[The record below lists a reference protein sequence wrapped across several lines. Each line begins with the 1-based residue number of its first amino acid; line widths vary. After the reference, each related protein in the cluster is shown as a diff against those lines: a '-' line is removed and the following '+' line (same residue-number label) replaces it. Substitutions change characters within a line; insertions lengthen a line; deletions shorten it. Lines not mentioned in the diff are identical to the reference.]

1 MTTLTETVAVGWF
14 EIPVSNV
21 ARAKQFYETVF
32 EVKLSPQ
39 NYGPVAMEKFPWEQ
53 GASGG
58 GAPGTLVKADGYTPS
73 HAGTLVYFP
82 VEDINAALGRIK
94 QSGGKELMPKTSM
107 GGYGFIAT
115 FEDTEGNRVALLS
128 R

>member
-1 MTTLTETVAVGWF
+1 MTTMPKTIAVGWF
-14 EIPVSNV
+14 EIPVSNL
-21 ARAKQFYETVF
+21 ARAKKFYETVF
-32 EVKLSPQ
+32 EVKLSTQ
-39 NYGPVAMEKFPWEQ
+39 NYGPVEMEKFPWEQ
-53 GASGG
+53 GAS

-82 VEDINAALGRIK
+82 VEDINAALVRIK
-94 QSGGKELMPKTSM
+94 KGGGKELMSKTSM

-128 R
+128 RN